1 MLSQVIYENACLS
14 CGACCAYYRVSFY
27 WAEGEQIPEHLV
39 ESITPVYSCMKG
51 TNQTQPRCQALEGTP
66 ENRSAVVF
74 TVCEVQAAVKFRLVT
89 VSVIKREAR
98 MG

>member
-66 ENRSAVVF
+66 
-74 TVCEVQAAVKFRLVT
+74 
-89 VSVIKREAR
+89 
-98 MG
+98 